1 MHTPEHSFERV
12 LSILYP
18 DEYTEFS
25 DYLID
30 EKNWSHEDYNTVF
43 GKSSIKGNV
52 PSVDVLTWLNS
63 VAGNP
68 YWKVDMG
75 EGRADYKHYIDT
87 TDTVQVYLDDLFK
100 DVISELPHG
109 IQMQGQT
116 NEEIIDIFSKQ
127 KAMEDAL
134 SGESIKMGGKVLSN
148 RDISYA
154 LPWGLEAEAH
164 GYGPLNRTGGQA
176 LVDSIL
182 QVSSNPE
189 YEFTSED
196 KEDFLERILDE
207 MDSVKDNVLT
217 NWRK

>member
-1 MHTPEHSFERV
+1 
-12 LSILYP
+12 
-18 DEYTEFS
+18 
-25 DYLID
+25 
-30 EKNWSHEDYNTVF
+30 
-43 GKSSIKGNV
+43 
-52 PSVDVLTWLNS
+52 
-63 VAGNP
+63 
-68 YWKVDMG
+68 
-75 EGRADYKHYIDT
+75 
-87 TDTVQVYLDDLFK
+87 
-100 DVISELPHG
+100 
-109 IQMQGQT
+109 MQGQT